1 MVLEKEEQGRMVI
14 DNPMLGIVW
23 GTPDGLLSDANDAF
37 CKLVGYTRDE
47 LIGTHYNRFTH
58 PDDIPMAYA
67 KAQLMLNGSTDS
79 YEIEKRYI
87 VRDKSVVWIKMLIS
101 AKREADGSIGTIM
114 CIAQDISERKRAEEM
129 LQRSENILKFILGST
144 DSAFILLDTEGRITM
159 ANRVADE
166 WAGIELERTLT
177 PGDLFADLLPPAY
190 RTKGKV
196 IIDTCLAGTGY
207 MYEDRYKRRDGVE
220 CWYHVKLDSIKNDK
234 GVVTGLC
241 ITATDTTRYRSAQS
255 AVKAMND
262 SLEKKVKERTAEL
275 ENANKELEAF
285 TYSVSHDLMAP
296 LRIIDGFSQVL
307 LDDYRHKLDA
317 DGLQTLQVIKRNATR
332 MGELVNDLLN
342 LARLGRANLVKRSV
356 DMNDIVAAVIDEM
369 RFSTNKLAAMISL
382 KDLKPAECDHV
393 LIKQVWANL
402 LSNAVKYS
410 KNRENPLIE
419 IGCTEQNGQ
428 TVYYIKDNGVGFDLQ
443 YAGKLF
449 GVFQRLHKPTEFPGT
464 GVGLAIVHRII
475 TRHGGKVWADAKV
488 NEGAV
493 FYFTLP

>member
-1 MVLEKEEQGRMVI
+1 MII

-37 CKLVGYTRDE
+37 CNLVGYTRDE

-58 PDDIPMAYA
+58 PDDMPMAYA

-87 VRDKSVVWIKMLIS
+87 VRDKSVVWVKMLIS
-101 AKREADGSIGTIM
+101 AKREADGSISSVM

-129 LQRSENILKFILGST
+129 LRRSENILQFILSNT
-144 DSAFILLDTEGRITM
+144 DSAFILLDTEGRVTM

-166 WAGIELERTLT
+166 WATQELGRALQ
-177 PGDLFADLLPPAY
+177 PGELFAGVLPVAY
-190 RTKGKV
+190 RDRGQAA
-196 IIDTCLAGTGY
+196 IMIALSGTGY
-207 MYEDRYKRRDGVE
+207 TYEDRYKKRDGLVG
-220 CWYHVKLDSIKNDK
+220 WYHVKIDSILDSTGK
-234 GVVTGLC
+234 VSGLC
-241 ITATDTTRYRSAQS
+241 ITATETTRYRAAQ
-255 AVKAMND
+255 AEIKAIND

-307 LDDYRHKLDA
+307 LDDYRSKLDD
-317 DGLQTLQVIKRNATR
+317 DGLRTLQVIKRNATR

-356 DMNDIVAAVIDEM
+356 DMNDIVASVIDEM

-382 KDLKPAECDHV
+382 KDLKPAECDNV

-410 KNRENPLIE
+410 KNRENPMIE
-419 IGCTEQNGQ
+419 IGCYDQNGQ

-449 GVFQRLHKPTEFPGT
+449 GVFQRLHKPSEFPGT

-475 TRHGGKVWADAKV
+475 TRHGGKVWANAKV
-488 NEGAV
+488 NEGAE

>member
-1 MVLEKEEQGRMVI
+1 MVLEKEEQRRMVI
-14 DNPMLGIVW
+14 DNPMLAIVW
-23 GTPDGLLSDANDAF
+23 GTPDGLLADANDAF

-47 LIGTHYNRFTH
+47 LIGTHYNRFIH
-58 PDDIPMAYA
+58 PDDLPLAYA

-87 VRDKSVVWIKMLIS
+87 VRDQSVLWIKMLIT
-101 AKREADGSIGTIM
+101 AKREADGSIGSVM

-129 LQRSENILKFILGST
+129 LLRSESILKFILGNT
-144 DSAFILLDTEGRITM
+144 DSAFILLDTQGRITS

-166 WAGIELERTLT
+166 WAGIELDRSLQ
-177 PGDLFADLLPPAY
+177 PGELFTDILPVAL
-190 RTKGKV
+190 RAKGKI
-196 IIDTCLAGTGY
+196 IIDAGLTGTSY
-207 MYEDRYKRRDGVE
+207 TYEDRYKRRDGVE
-220 CWYHVKLDSIKNDK
+220 CWYHVKLDCIKDDK
-234 GVVTGLC
+234 GNVTGLC
-241 ITATDTTRYRSAQS
+241 ITSTDTTRYRSAQ
-255 AVKAMND
+255 ATVKAMND

-342 LARLGRANLVKRSV
+342 LARLGRANLVKRSI
-356 DMNDIVAAVIDEM
+356 DMNDIVAAVIDDM
-369 RFSTNKLAAMISL
+369 RFSTNKLAAMINL